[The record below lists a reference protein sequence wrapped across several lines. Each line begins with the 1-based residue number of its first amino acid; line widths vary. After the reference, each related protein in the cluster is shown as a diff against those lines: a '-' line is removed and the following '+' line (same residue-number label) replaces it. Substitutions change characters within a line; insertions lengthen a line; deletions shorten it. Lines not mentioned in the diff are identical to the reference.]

1 MGDGGQVR
9 NMNYVILND
18 IMDTVGREAVL
29 YSALKQ
35 DPESL
40 GKPELRE
47 CTVSL

>member
-1 MGDGGQVR
+1 MGDGGRVG

-18 IMDTVGREAVL
+18 IMDTVGRGAVL
-29 YSALKQ
+29 YSALKK

-47 CTVSL
+47 RIIRL